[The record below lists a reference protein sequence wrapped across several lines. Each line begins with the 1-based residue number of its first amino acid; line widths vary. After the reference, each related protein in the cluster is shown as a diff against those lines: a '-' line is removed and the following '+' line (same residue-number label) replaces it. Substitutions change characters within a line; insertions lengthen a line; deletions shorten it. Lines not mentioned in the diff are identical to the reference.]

1 MIASPARFCFNSKT
15 RAGVRKGKAGLSWKA
30 ARLLPGGTLPVNTGG
45 GLLSCYHLADLT
57 GFAEAVRQLRGEA
70 GARQI
75 PNCDVAMST
84 GHGGELLAPGMCS
97 IHSCTLLGR

>member
-1 MIASPARFCFNSKT
+1 LFQLEDYGWCKKGEGGPFVESGAIA
-15 RAGVRKGKAGLSWKA
+15 
-30 ARLLPGGTLPVNTGG
+30 PGGTIPVNTGG

-57 GFAEAVRQLRGEA
+57 GFAEAVRQLRGEG